1 MECEKENVKM
11 WKKKVRRRRKKMNS
25 FKILPLSLLIL
36 SLFFLLWKERKK
48 EKRKKWKAKRK
59 KKDLLD
65 RKERIVCI
73 FLKEWE
79 RKRKKKELQILKNR
93 EEIGIAFLES
103 RKNVKEKGSINEKKC
118 RTKSDKSRKK
128 KWLFVS
134 SFFSLYLFLFSLF
147 SSKKRKWLWWE
158 KEMRQEEKFLQL
170 WNEFQK
176 VCRGEWYGTNFQG
189 GVDILDWWRWIQRF
203 NKKGDFSKSRNWR
216 KISYC
221 GIYIKST
228 PWAGEM
234 K

>member
-59 KKDLLD
+59 KGPPGSKREDRLYFSQGV
-65 RKERIVCI
+65 RKE
-73 FLKEWE
+73 K
-79 RKRKKKELQILKNR
+79 KKKELQILKNR

-147 SSKKRKWLWWE
+147 SSKKRKWL
-158 KEMRQEEKFLQL
+158 
-170 WNEFQK
+170 
-176 VCRGEWYGTNFQG
+176 
-189 GVDILDWWRWIQRF
+189 
-203 NKKGDFSKSRNWR
+203 
-216 KISYC
+216 
-221 GIYIKST
+221 
-228 PWAGEM
+228 
-234 K
+234 